1 MIKCWL
7 VFLAVRYRVIFDFF
21 EFVLRM
27 NEVIS
32 LNVVFLNLFQRKLR
46 CEVHMDAL
54 FFQFFW
60 IYLFEHTRSQ
70 FFVKRCWNEQRFRN
84 HSVNFGIVL
93 EKCEVCE
100 DDTLHCLSVWKTQ
113 KTILQFRAEC
123 PGLWIGARL
132 EVTLFLF
139 LQIVLFSRANEPV
152 HGLVYM
158 RITRCADK

>member
-93 EKCEVCE
+93 EKCEVFE
-100 DDTLHCLSVWKTQ
+100 DDTPHCLSVWKTQ
-113 KTILQFRAEC
+113 KTIFAVWRWV
-123 PGLWIGARL
+123 LWPLDRDEAGSDLVFFANRP
-132 EVTLFLF
+132 VFTSKWTC
-139 LQIVLFSRANEPV
+139 SRACLYENNT
-152 HGLVYM
+152 M
-158 RITRCADK
+158 CR